1 MALVGIIGFV
11 TTIPTLLAQG
21 ATTPVLIDKSLDLL
35 TVTVPPALPATMSA
49 GVAFAVARLKK
60 QQIYCISPPRVNLS
74 GRVQIFVFDKTG
86 TLTED
91 GLQILGL
98 RGVLGRLKEAMPSF
112 TDFVDNIKR
121 LVSSQD
127 GDDECDRRQILNQV
141 MASCHSITYVQD
153 ELVGDPLEIKM
164 FESTK
169 WQLDEQCAATNSLL
183 ANDEVVLAYVK
194 PPMGRGASQEFQSY
208 EPEAAAAGQNA
219 RGGELAIIRRFDFES
234 KLMRMSVIVKN
245 TGTGRIWSFVKGSPE
260 KIQELCVP
268 ESIPADFDVVLDEY
282 TRKGYRVI
290 ALAARQ
296 LDASVSYLDVQNWSR
311 DRFERDLQFL
321 GFLVME
327 NKLKDATRETIT
339 VLNECNIRTI
349 MATGDNTL
357 TAISVGRGCGILDE
371 EANVY
376 FGDVEDGHV
385 VWKGARGEVLDE
397 SVDSKVALHPANYQV
412 EDEYTQVPWE
422 LEEEGTENYGVA
434 LNGKTLHFLSQNKQ
448 QYEPVLNKV
457 LMKA

>member
-169 WQLDEQCAATNSLL
+169 W
-183 ANDEVVLAYVK
+183 
-194 PPMGRGASQEFQSY
+194 
-208 EPEAAAAGQNA
+208 
-219 RGGELAIIRRFDFES
+219 
-234 KLMRMSVIVKN
+234 
-245 TGTGRIWSFVKGSPE
+245 
-260 KIQELCVP
+260 
-268 ESIPADFDVVLDEY
+268 
-282 TRKGYRVI
+282 
-290 ALAARQ
+290 
-296 LDASVSYLDVQNWSR
+296 
-311 DRFERDLQFL
+311 
-321 GFLVME
+321 
-327 NKLKDATRETIT
+327 
-339 VLNECNIRTI
+339 
-349 MATGDNTL
+349 
-357 TAISVGRGCGILDE
+357 
-371 EANVY
+371 
-376 FGDVEDGHV
+376 
-385 VWKGARGEVLDE
+385 
-397 SVDSKVALHPANYQV
+397 
-412 EDEYTQVPWE
+412 
-422 LEEEGTENYGVA
+422 
-434 LNGKTLHFLSQNKQ
+434 
-448 QYEPVLNKV
+448 
-457 LMKA
+457 